1 MDLIDSNEA
10 MIVLTN
16 LPNVQMLN
24 GKSTKDDEEEEE
36 EATEGEG
43 EGEYEANK
51 DNTNNSNDINNN
63 HLYSKMEKIDEDK
76 NSNFISENNSNE
88 KNEKSHKINEINS
101 SNEAYDNE
109 LIKQDNEDIEN
120 NKNVK
125 EKELNINSTG
135 GFKPNTLLLDK
146 IISNDSNSN
155 NAIELNSNLN
165 SEPVTNKKNKRID
178 RERESIFDLNNY
190 EKNGKKVI
198 DITNEEL
205 ESLKEDRYS
214 ENSDFVP
221 LMKEFCILL
230 NNNEENSDGE
240 RLQNTYFE
248 KIKAIEEK
256 KSEMPKYYYFYL
268 LFKKKI
274 KIIQNMFNELV
285 PFIIEKCP
293 DLNSNNILERLVTEL
308 FNTVKDSKEL
318 ISNLHSHI
326 DEYNPNKNNENENE
340 INALNE
346 IIKQKDNKI
355 LSLEKSRNKLLN
367 IFEEEKASLNKKIAS
382 LEKENRIMTEN
393 LLKKAKNSEI
403 ERKSPDTE
411 TYIVKQKNQNNAN
424 INNSGFK
431 SKKVKNENK
440 KIIYNNDTLNTHNSK
455 SPMKLTEY
463 TNTYENNNL
472 NTNYQFNSNNN
483 KQQLISLKTLKD
495 FINELYLSKAQYD
508 IKCTQFKL
516 PKETLEEYMYTFLNK
531 KYGLKN
537 LIIEWAKNIIN
548 GIKYYSKKDSFVLL
562 FGKIMRNEQEED
574 SRFIIQKISES
585 IEELLLYY
593 IKRQNP
599 LKLINEIKNIFEKK
613 KKSEL
618 YEEEWKG
625 IIYSIYEK
633 GEAEEIENKII
644 NFINKENQR
653 KKIEMFKKYKDSR
666 MNSKNVENTKNNYY
680 INTNNTINSFQ
691 NNTNNAHMNT
701 IGNINSNNKLSRVE
715 KYNILLFSE
724 DKNILYPD
732 FIKIVLDNHIR
743 FRDKQLKKFVD
754 LFKSVDTNKDGII
767 NEEQFSELVKK
778 MEIFKEDEVENKIFQ
793 FLEKIDPFDSQK
805 FTFSECI
812 SFFSSEMIKESDE
825 NDKEI
830 SILEKVCLDEKDKNK
845 SGNNEVNENNNN
857 ENNQGDQLIES
868 GIEHNKNIDNNDIQS
883 NDVNNNEG

>member
-1 MDLIDSNEA
+1 
-10 MIVLTN
+10 MIVLNN

-24 GKSTKDDEEEEE
+24 GKSTKDDEDEEEE
-36 EATEGEG
+36 GSEGEE
-43 EGEYEANK
+43 EGDYEANK
-51 DNTNNSNDINNN
+51 DSINNNNEINNNN
-63 HLYSKMEKIDEDK
+63 HLYTKMEKIDEDK
-76 NSNFISENNSNE
+76 NSNCISENNSN
-88 KNEKSHKINEINS
+88 KVNEKSNKIIEVNS
-101 SNEAYDNE
+101 SNEPYEKE
-109 LIKQDNEDIEN
+109 LIKEDNTDIEN
-120 NKNVK
+120 KKNIK
-125 EKELNINSTG
+125 EKELNITSGG

-146 IISNDSNSN
+146 IISNDTN

-165 SEPVTNKKNKRID
+165 SEPITNKKSKRIE

-190 EKNGKKVI
+190 GKNGNKII
-198 DITNEEL
+198 DITDEEL
-205 ESLKEDRYS
+205 DSLKEDRYS
-214 ENSDFVP
+214 ENSDFIP
-221 LMKEFCILL
+221 LMKEFCFLL

-256 KSEMPKYYYFYL
+256 RSEMPKYYYFYL
-268 LFKKKI
+268 LYKKKM

-285 PFIIEKCP
+285 PFILEKCP
-293 DLNSNNILERLVTEL
+293 DLNNNNILERLFTEL
-308 FNTVKDSKEL
+308 FDTVKDSKEL

-326 DEYNPNKNNENENE
+326 DEYNPNKNNENE
-340 INALNE
+340 INDLNI

-355 LSLEKSRNKLLN
+355 LSLEKLKIKLLS
-367 IFEEEKASLNKKIAS
+367 IFEDEKASLNKKIAS
-382 LEKENRIMTEN
+382 LEKENKILTN
-393 LLKKAKNSEI
+393 KLLSKANNIADSKNSEKQ
-403 ERKSPDTE
+403 EKNPDSE
-411 TYIVKQKNQNNAN
+411 TIILKKKNQNN

-431 SKKVKNENK
+431 TKKNKNENK
-440 KIIYNNDTLNTHNSK
+440 KINYNNEILNTNNSK
-455 SPMKLTEY
+455 SPVKLTEN
-463 TNTYENNNL
+463 TNTYENNIV
-472 NTNYQFNSNNN
+472 NTNYQFNSSNNNN

-495 FINELYLSKAQYD
+495 FINELYMSKTQYD

-537 LIIEWAKNIIN
+537 LIIDWAKNIIN

-574 SRFIIQKISES
+574 SRFIIQKISQN

-618 YEEEWKG
+618 FEEEWKG

-666 MNSKNVENTKNNYY
+666 DNNNKNKYNNIENSKNNYY
-680 INTNNTINSFQ
+680 MNTINSINSFQ
-691 NNTNNAHMNT
+691 NKANNTYMNT
-701 IGNINSNNKLSRVE
+701 IGNVNSNNKLSRVE

-724 DKNILYPD
+724 DKNILYSD

-743 FRDKQLKKFVD
+743 FRDKQLKKFVE
-754 LFKSVDTNKDGII
+754 LFKSVDTNKDGVI
-767 NEEQFSELVKK
+767 NEEQFSELVQK
-778 MEIFKEDEVENKIFQ
+778 MKIFKEDEVENKIFQ
-793 FLEKIDPFDSQK
+793 FLEKIDPFDNQK

-812 SFFSSEMIKESDE
+812 SFFSSEMIKENDE

-830 SILEKVCLDEKDKNK
+830 SILEKVCLNEKEKNNK
-845 SGNNEVNENNNN
+845 NENNEINENNNN
-857 ENNQGDQLIES
+857 ENNKGDQLIES
-868 GIEHNKNIDNNDIQS
+868 DIEHNKNINNIDIQT
-883 NDVNNNEG
+883 NDVNNNE

>member
-1 MDLIDSNEA
+1 
-10 MIVLTN
+10 MIVLNN

-24 GKSTKDDEEEEE
+24 GKSTKDDEDEEEE
-36 EATEGEG
+36 GSEGEE

-51 DNTNNSNDINNN
+51 DSINNNNEINNNN
-63 HLYSKMEKIDEDK
+63 HLYTKMEKIDEDK
-76 NSNFISENNSNE
+76 NSNCISENNSN
-88 KNEKSHKINEINS
+88 KVNEKSNKIIEINS
-101 SNEAYDNE
+101 SNEPYEKE
-109 LIKQDNEDIEN
+109 LIKEDNTDIEN
-120 NKNVK
+120 KKNIK
-125 EKELNINSTG
+125 EKELNITSGG

-146 IISNDSNSN
+146 IISNDTN

-165 SEPVTNKKNKRID
+165 SEPITNKKSKRIE

-190 EKNGKKVI
+190 GKNGNKII
-198 DITNEEL
+198 DITDEEL
-205 ESLKEDRYS
+205 DSLKEDRYS
-214 ENSDFVP
+214 ENSDFIP
-221 LMKEFCILL
+221 LMKEFCFLL

-256 KSEMPKYYYFYL
+256 RSEMPKYYYFYL
-268 LFKKKI
+268 LYKKKM

-285 PFIIEKCP
+285 PFILEKCP
-293 DLNSNNILERLVTEL
+293 DLNNNNILERLFTEL
-308 FNTVKDSKEL
+308 FDTVKDSKEL

-326 DEYNPNKNNENENE
+326 EEYNPNKNNENE
-340 INALNE
+340 INDLNI

-355 LSLEKSRNKLLN
+355 LSLEKLKIKLLS
-367 IFEEEKASLNKKIAS
+367 IFEDEKASLNKKIAS
-382 LEKENRIMTEN
+382 LEKENKILTNKLLSKANNIAESKN
-393 LLKKAKNSEI
+393 LEKQEKNPDSETIILKK
-403 ERKSPDTE
+403 
-411 TYIVKQKNQNNAN
+411 KNQNNAN
-424 INNSGFK
+424 NSGFK
-431 SKKVKNENK
+431 TKKNKNENK
-440 KIIYNNDTLNTHNSK
+440 KINYNNEILNTNNSK
-455 SPMKLTEY
+455 SPVKLTEY
-463 TNTYENNNL
+463 TNTYENNIV
-472 NTNYQFNSNNN
+472 NTNYQFNSSNNNN

-495 FINELYLSKAQYD
+495 FINELYMSKTQYD

-537 LIIEWAKNIIN
+537 LIIDWAKNIIN

-574 SRFIIQKISES
+574 SRFIIQKISQN

-666 MNSKNVENTKNNYY
+666 DNNNKNKYNNIENSKNNYY
-680 INTNNTINSFQ
+680 MNTINSINSFQ
-691 NNTNNAHMNT
+691 NKANNTYMNT
-701 IGNINSNNKLSRVE
+701 IGNVNSNNKLSRVE

-724 DKNILYPD
+724 DKNILYSD

-754 LFKSVDTNKDGII
+754 LFKSVDTNKDGVI
-767 NEEQFSELVKK
+767 NEEQFSELVQK
-778 MEIFKEDEVENKIFQ
+778 MKIFKEDEVENKIFQ
-793 FLEKIDPFDSQK
+793 FLEKIDPFDNQK

-812 SFFSSEMIKESDE
+812 SFFSSEMIKENDE

-830 SILEKVCLDEKDKNK
+830 SILEKVCLNEKEKNSK
-845 SGNNEVNENNNN
+845 NENNEINENNNN
-857 ENNQGDQLIES
+857 ENNKGDQLIES
-868 GIEHNKNIDNNDIQS
+868 DIEHNKNINNIDIQT
-883 NDVNNNEG
+883 NDVNNNE

>member
-1 MDLIDSNEA
+1 
-10 MIVLTN
+10 MIVLNN

-24 GKSTKDDEEEEE
+24 GKSTKDDEDEEEE
-36 EATEGEG
+36 GSEGEE

-51 DNTNNSNDINNN
+51 DSINNNNEINNNN
-63 HLYSKMEKIDEDK
+63 HLYTKMEKIDEDK
-76 NSNFISENNSNE
+76 NSNCISENNSN
-88 KNEKSHKINEINS
+88 KVNEKSNKIIEINS
-101 SNEAYDNE
+101 SNEPYEKE
-109 LIKQDNEDIEN
+109 LIKEDNTDIEN
-120 NKNVK
+120 KKNIK
-125 EKELNINSTG
+125 EKELNITSGG

-146 IISNDSNSN
+146 IISNDTN

-165 SEPVTNKKNKRID
+165 SEPITNKKSKRIE

-190 EKNGKKVI
+190 GKNGNKII
-198 DITNEEL
+198 DITDEEL
-205 ESLKEDRYS
+205 DSLKEDRYS
-214 ENSDFVP
+214 ENSDFIP
-221 LMKEFCILL
+221 LMKEFCFLL

-256 KSEMPKYYYFYL
+256 RSEMPKYYYFYL
-268 LFKKKI
+268 LYKKKM

-285 PFIIEKCP
+285 PFILEKCP
-293 DLNSNNILERLVTEL
+293 DLNNNNILERLFTEL
-308 FNTVKDSKEL
+308 FDTVKDSKEL

-326 DEYNPNKNNENENE
+326 EEYNPNKNNENE
-340 INALNE
+340 INDLNI

-355 LSLEKSRNKLLN
+355 LSLEKLKIKLLS
-367 IFEEEKASLNKKIAS
+367 IFEDEKASLNKKIAS
-382 LEKENRIMTEN
+382 LEKENKILTNKLLSKANNIAESKN
-393 LLKKAKNSEI
+393 LEKQEKNPDSETIILKK
-403 ERKSPDTE
+403 
-411 TYIVKQKNQNNAN
+411 KNQNNAN
-424 INNSGFK
+424 NSGFK
-431 SKKVKNENK
+431 TKKNKNENK
-440 KIIYNNDTLNTHNSK
+440 KINYNNEILNTNNSK
-455 SPMKLTEY
+455 SPVKLTEY
-463 TNTYENNNL
+463 TNTYENNIV
-472 NTNYQFNSNNN
+472 NTNYQFNNSNNNN

-495 FINELYLSKAQYD
+495 FINELYMSKTQYD

-537 LIIEWAKNIIN
+537 LIIDWAKNIIN

-574 SRFIIQKISES
+574 SRFIIQKISQN

-618 YEEEWKG
+618 FEEEWKG

-666 MNSKNVENTKNNYY
+666 DNNNKNKYNNIENSKNNYY
-680 INTNNTINSFQ
+680 MNTINSINSFQ
-691 NNTNNAHMNT
+691 NKANNTYMNT
-701 IGNINSNNKLSRVE
+701 IGNVNSNNKLSRVE

-724 DKNILYPD
+724 DKNILYSD

-743 FRDKQLKKFVD
+743 FRDKQLKKFVE
-754 LFKSVDTNKDGII
+754 LFKSVDTNKDGVI
-767 NEEQFSELVKK
+767 NEEQFSELVQK
-778 MEIFKEDEVENKIFQ
+778 MKIFKEDEVENKIFQ
-793 FLEKIDPFDSQK
+793 FLEKIDPFDNQK

-812 SFFSSEMIKESDE
+812 SFFSSEMIKENDE

-830 SILEKVCLDEKDKNK
+830 SILEKVCLNEKEKNNK
-845 SGNNEVNENNNN
+845 NENNEINENNNN
-857 ENNQGDQLIES
+857 ENNKGDQLIES
-868 GIEHNKNIDNNDIQS
+868 DIEHNKNINNIDIQT
-883 NDVNNNEG
+883 NDVNNNE

>member
-1 MDLIDSNEA
+1 
-10 MIVLTN
+10 MIVLNN

-24 GKSTKDDEEEEE
+24 GKSTKDDEDEEEE
-36 EATEGEG
+36 GSEGEE
-43 EGEYEANK
+43 EGDYEANK
-51 DNTNNSNDINNN
+51 DSINNNNEINNNN
-63 HLYSKMEKIDEDK
+63 HLYTKMEKIDEDK
-76 NSNFISENNSNE
+76 NSNCVSENNSN
-88 KNEKSHKINEINS
+88 KVNEKSNKIIEINS
-101 SNEAYDNE
+101 SNEPYEKE
-109 LIKQDNEDIEN
+109 LIKEDNTDIEN
-120 NKNVK
+120 KRNIK
-125 EKELNINSTG
+125 EKELNITSGG

-146 IISNDSNSN
+146 IISNDTN

-165 SEPVTNKKNKRID
+165 SEPITNKKNKRIE

-190 EKNGKKVI
+190 EKNGNKII
-198 DITNEEL
+198 DITDEEL
-205 ESLKEDRYS
+205 DSLKEDRYS
-214 ENSDFVP
+214 ENSDFIP
-221 LMKEFCILL
+221 LMKEFCFLL

-256 KSEMPKYYYFYL
+256 RSEMPKYYYFYL
-268 LFKKKI
+268 LYKKKM

-285 PFIIEKCP
+285 PFILEKCP
-293 DLNSNNILERLVTEL
+293 DLNNNNILERLFTEL
-308 FNTVKDSKEL
+308 FDTVKDSKEL

-326 DEYNPNKNNENENE
+326 DEYNPNKNNENE
-340 INALNE
+340 INDLNI

-355 LSLEKSRNKLLN
+355 LSLEKLKIKLLS
-367 IFEEEKASLNKKIAS
+367 IFEDEKASLNKKIAS
-382 LEKENRIMTEN
+382 LEKENKILTNKLLSKANNIAESKN
-393 LLKKAKNSEI
+393 LEKQEKN
-403 ERKSPDTE
+403 PDTE
-411 TYIVKQKNQNNAN
+411 TIILKKKNQNNL
-424 INNSGFK
+424 NNSGFK
-431 SKKVKNENK
+431 TKKNKNENK
-440 KIIYNNDTLNTHNSK
+440 KINYNNEILNTNNSK
-455 SPMKLTEY
+455 SPVKLTEN
-463 TNTYENNNL
+463 TNTYENNIV
-472 NTNYQFNSNNN
+472 NTNYQFNSSNNNN

-495 FINELYLSKAQYD
+495 FINELYMSKTQYD

-537 LIIEWAKNIIN
+537 LIIDWAKNIIN

-574 SRFIIQKISES
+574 SRFIIQKISQN

-618 YEEEWKG
+618 FEEEWKG

-666 MNSKNVENTKNNYY
+666 DNNNKNKYNNIENSKNNYY
-680 INTNNTINSFQ
+680 MNTINSINSFQ
-691 NNTNNAHMNT
+691 NKANNTYMNT
-701 IGNINSNNKLSRVE
+701 IGNVNSNNKLSRVE

-724 DKNILYPD
+724 DKNILYSD

-743 FRDKQLKKFVD
+743 FRDKQLKKFVE
-754 LFKSVDTNKDGII
+754 LFKSVDTNKDGVI
-767 NEEQFSELVKK
+767 NEEQFSELVQK
-778 MEIFKEDEVENKIFQ
+778 MKIFKEDEVENKIFQ
-793 FLEKIDPFDSQK
+793 FLEKIDPFDNQK

-812 SFFSSEMIKESDE
+812 SFFSSEMIKENDE

-830 SILEKVCLDEKDKNK
+830 SILEKVCLNEKEKNNK
-845 SGNNEVNENNNN
+845 NENN
-857 ENNQGDQLIES
+857 
-868 GIEHNKNIDNNDIQS
+868 
-883 NDVNNNEG
+883 